1 MKKTGI
7 FNIGSVRC
15 NDFLSLAKILLKI
28 LKSKSKIYL
37 KTKKMLNHLNLLD
50 VKINKAKATL
60 KWRPSVTITKG
71 LKMTVRNRWI

>member
-7 FNIGSVRC
+7 FNIGSVSC
-15 NDFLSLAKILLKI
+15 NDFLSLAKILVKI
-28 LKSKSKIYL
+28 LKSKSKISL
-37 KTKKMLNHLNLLD
+37 KTKKNVKSLKSLD

-60 KWRPSVTITKG
+60 KWNPSVTISKG